1 MNTGYKKANL
11 PFYLRPPMLITAAVL
26 VVIIIFLMAAE
37 GGIRKYLNEKK
48 IQKKARE
55 ELELRKE
62 AK

>member
-1 MNTGYKKANL
+1 MIYKSLKE
-11 PFYLRPPMLITAAVL
+11 ICE
-26 VVIIIFLMAAE
+26 MAAE